1 MKATLYFFLLFL
13 LAGCGIRETKA
24 RLDAAEAYMQARPDS
39 ALSILRSIDTT
50 SLTSKALHARYAL
63 LHAMAL
69 DKNWIDTTDVGVV
82 MSAVCYYDKHR
93 PLANCAKP
101 WYYLGRIQYN
111 GRSYDDALI
120 SFLRAKDY
128 AEKLNDDR
136 FKSLIFLAISDTY
149 NMGYLFEESLC
160 YAQIAYD
167 YALQA
172 KDTTLANAA
181 LFSVALLQNNLKN
194 YAEADTLFNQL
205 LSSNHNDSHNI
216 PSILNAYAQVV
227 ATYEKNY
234 DKSVALFEQAL
245 AQTNSLNSIN
255 SWGSYAYCLYKIG
268 EKEKSSQVF
277 LKLEQAGFKDHFA
290 YQIWKSRVE
299 QLEGDYRLSFDLLE
313 GAVQEQT
320 EGVMKL
326 LRQSAIK
333 AQRDYLSLQNDTL
346 KKENQLKRW
355 IILLLTLFAL
365 AAAGSLYVLFR
376 RHRDRIQQ
384 KNQQLMEIVQELVEQ
399 QQAVKVL
406 TDKIEQTRRQ
416 QTLLRQEYF
425 HLNQENYKELSELC
439 NTYFRMEGK
448 SSQANFVCGEVRA
461 LLKNLGV
468 VDNNYGAF
476 EQRVNEIFD
485 QIMQHFR
492 NEHPGHRE
500 LYFQT
505 VCFLFA
511 GFKNRTIA
519 LLLHLSEQ
527 DVYQTRWRVRTEIEK
542 TPSSHQND
550 FKVLLDGRYPV

>member
-1 MKATLYFFLLFL
+1 MKATLYFFLLL
-13 LAGCGIRETKA
+13 SLAGCGIRETKV
-24 RLDAAEAYMQARPDS
+24 RLDAAEACMQALPDS
-39 ALSILRSIDTT
+39 ALSLIRSIDTT
-50 SLTSKALHARYAL
+50 SLTKQALYARYSL

-69 DKNWIDTTDVGVV
+69 DKNWIDTTDIGVV
-82 MSAVCYYDKHR
+82 MPAVCYYDKHR
-93 PLANCAKP
+93 PLAKRARP

-111 GRSYDDALI
+111 GRSYDDALV

-128 AEKLNDDR
+128 AEKLEDDR
-136 FKSLIFLAISDTY
+136 FKALIFLAISDTY

-299 QLEGDYRLSFDLLE
+299 QLEGDYRLAFDLLE

>member
-1 MKATLYFFLLFL
+1 MKSTLYFFLLL
-13 LAGCGIRETKA
+13 SLAGCGIRETKV
-24 RLDAAEAYMQARPDS
+24 RLDAAEACMQALPDS
-39 ALSILRSIDTT
+39 ALSLIRSIDTT
-50 SLTSKALHARYAL
+50 SLTKQALYARYSL

-69 DKNWIDTTDVGVV
+69 DKNWIDTTDIGVV
-82 MSAVCYYDKHR
+82 MPAVCYYDKHR
-93 PLANCAKP
+93 PLAKRARP

-111 GRSYDDALI
+111 GRSYDDALV

-128 AEKLNDDR
+128 AEKLEDDR
-136 FKSLIFLAISDTY
+136 FKALIFLAISDTY

-299 QLEGDYRLSFDLLE
+299 QLEGDYRLAFDLLE

-505 VCFLFA
+505 VE

>member
-1 MKATLYFFLLFL
+1 MKSTLYFFLLL
-13 LAGCGIRETKA
+13 SLAGCGIRETKV
-24 RLDAAEAYMQARPDS
+24 RLDAAEACMQALPDS
-39 ALSILRSIDTT
+39 ALSLIRSIDTT
-50 SLTSKALHARYAL
+50 SLTKQALYARYSL

-69 DKNWIDTTDVGVV
+69 DKNWIDTTDIGVV
-82 MSAVCYYDKHR
+82 MPAVCYYDKHR
-93 PLANCAKP
+93 PLAKRARP

-111 GRSYDDALI
+111 GRSYDDALV

-128 AEKLNDDR
+128 AEKLEDDR
-136 FKSLIFLAISDTY
+136 FKALIFLAISDTY
-149 NMGYLFEESLC
+149 NRGYLFEESLC

-299 QLEGDYRLSFDLLE
+299 QLEGDYRLAFDLLE

-500 LYFQT
+500 L
-505 VCFLFA
+505 
-511 GFKNRTIA
+511 
-519 LLLHLSEQ
+519 
-527 DVYQTRWRVRTEIEK
+527 
-542 TPSSHQND
+542 
-550 FKVLLDGRYPV
+550 

>member
-1 MKATLYFFLLFL
+1 MKSTLYFFLLL
-13 LAGCGIRETKA
+13 SLAGCGIRETKV
-24 RLDAAEAYMQARPDS
+24 RLDAAEACMQALPDS
-39 ALSILRSIDTT
+39 ALSLIRSIDTT
-50 SLTSKALHARYAL
+50 SLTKQALYARYSL

-69 DKNWIDTTDVGVV
+69 DKNWIDTTDIGVV
-82 MSAVCYYDKHR
+82 MPAVCYYDKHR
-93 PLANCAKP
+93 PLAKRARP

-111 GRSYDDALI
+111 GRSYDDALV

-128 AEKLNDDR
+128 AEKLEDDR
-136 FKSLIFLAISDTY
+136 FKALIFLAISDTY

-299 QLEGDYRLSFDLLE
+299 QLEGDYRLAFDLLE